1 MIRYLLS
8 GYRLITAWES
18 VNSLPGGNTNLT
30 PSKFSS
36 FTDKSFDEANATVIG
51 WGYTKEDGNGSS
63 PDLLH
68 QIQIPMMRNIE
79 CIKESKYSQGELKHI
94 SILPTMLCAGN
105 YNGTQRDACN
115 VRWLTCT

>member
-1 MIRYLLS
+1 MMI
-8 GYRLITAWES
+8 LITFWS
-18 VNSLPGGNTNLT
+18 CWKTYLT
-30 PSKFSS
+30 PSKFSL

-63 PDLLH
+63 PDILH

-79 CIKESKYSQGELKHI
+79 CIKQSKYSQGELKHI

-115 VRWLTCT
+115 VR